1 MAAMI
6 VRVRVIYSGGDGS
19 VGQRRPREEEKEEET
34 NILEEG
40 EEEKQKVV
48 EEGGRETTVIDAPL
62 SPSNKARSVLWRTVR
77 PGAPAMPAMAPRCS
91 SGNAPHG
98 VSSTPHI
105 PTASI
110 NINK

>member
-1 MAAMI
+1 MNLQEVTPPNTIWQCGTTAT
-6 VRVRVIYSGGDGS
+6 
-19 VGQRRPREEEKEEET
+19 REEEKE
-34 NILEEG
+34 EEG

-91 SGNAPHG
+91 SGNARHG
-98 VSSTPHI
+98 DATHTVRQYI
-105 PTASI
+105 Y
-110 NINK
+110 